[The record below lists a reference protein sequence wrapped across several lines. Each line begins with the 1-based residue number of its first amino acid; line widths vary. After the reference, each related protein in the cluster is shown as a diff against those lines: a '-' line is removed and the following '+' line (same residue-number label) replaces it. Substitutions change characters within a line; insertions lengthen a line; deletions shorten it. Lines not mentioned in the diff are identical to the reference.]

1 MMKITRYL
9 LFFACFIPLLY
20 FRDFTPNNE
29 LKYLSIADEAL
40 REGHWFTFWNH
51 GALYADKPPLY
62 LWIVMATRYTF
73 DVFPGIVFP
82 DPGLVDPVHHG

>member
-40 REGHWFTFWNH
+40 REGHWFTFWT
-51 GALYADKPPLY
+51 
-62 LWIVMATRYTF
+62 VSYTHLTL
-73 DVFPGIVFP
+73 PTKA
-82 DPGLVDPVHHG
+82 